1 VFFVGQSAAFVV
13 KVFLAFSEFES
24 ELNIYDVNIIMQ
36 RKIVSN
42 LKQVWFDSLLSRSA
56 QLRNWLSNG
65 RPTVYWMPGFFNPQ
79 GFLTAMKQEI
89 SRRHHGWALDNV
101 QITTE
106 ITRWSAPEDVKEA
119 PSDGGVYI
127 HGIILEGADWD
138 SRGQKLQD
146 LRPGMISVSLPV
158 RR

>member
-1 VFFVGQSAAFVV
+1 MV

-56 QLRNWLSNG
+56 QLRYWLSNG

-119 PSDGGVYI
+119 PIDGGVYI

-138 SRGQKLQD
+138 PRGQKLQD